1 MAPRC
6 LLRLRRA
13 LRRGSGSRRGYTL
26 VEMIVAIMLFTIGL
40 LAMAG
45 TASLVTM
52 ALAGARTRSVAAAVA
67 ESRFDRLR
75 AQTCSAHT
83 SGTAVTRG
91 VREDWTVLPRTRA
104 NDTSVVA
111 NDISVVVTIISNR
124 RTQTQSFRTYIPC

>member
-13 LRRGSGSRRGYTL
+13 LRRSSGSRRGYTL
-26 VEMIVAIMLFTIGL
+26 VEMLVAIMLFTIGL

-52 ALAGARTRSVAAAVA
+52 ALAGSRTRSVAAAVA

-91 VREDWTVLPRTRA
+91 VREDWSVRQLARA
-104 NDTSVVA
+104 DDVT
-111 NDISVVVTIISNR
+111 VVVTIISNH

>member
-13 LRRGSGSRRGYTL
+13 LRRSSGSRRGYTL
-26 VEMIVAIMLFTIGL
+26 VEMLVAIMLFTIGL

-45 TASLVTM
+45 TASLITM
-52 ALAGARTRSVAAAVA
+52 ALAGSRTRSVAAAVA

-91 VREDWTVLPRTRA
+91 VREDWSVRQLARA
-104 NDTSVVA
+104 DDVT
-111 NDISVVVTIISNR
+111 VVVTIISNH

>member
-13 LRRGSGSRRGYTL
+13 LRRSSGSRRGYTL
-26 VEMIVAIMLFTIGL
+26 VEMLVAIMLFTIGL

-52 ALAGARTRSVAAAVA
+52 ALAGSRTRSVAAAVA

-83 SGTAVTRG
+83 SGTVVTRG
-91 VREDWTVLPRTRA
+91 VREDWSVRQLARA
-104 NDTSVVA
+104 DDVT
-111 NDISVVVTIISNR
+111 VVVTIISNH

>member
-13 LRRGSGSRRGYTL
+13 LRRRSGSRRGYTL
-26 VEMIVAIMLFTIGL
+26 VEMLVAIMLFTIGL

-45 TASLVTM
+45 TASLVTV
-52 ALAGARTRSVAAAVA
+52 ALAGSRTRSVAAAVA

-75 AQTCSAHT
+75 AQACSAHT

-91 VREDWTVLPRTRA
+91 VREDWSVQQLARA
-104 NDTSVVA
+104 DDVT
-111 NDISVVVTIISNR
+111 VVVTIKSNR
-124 RTQTQSFRTYIPC
+124 RTKTQSFRTYIPC